1 MKMCSGGGNEDGRWH
16 CPSAGR
22 RVDELIG
29 LIFGPPGSGK
39 GTQAARVEK
48 EFGMSH
54 LSTGEILRSEVAHG
68 SEVGKEAARVMAA
81 GDLVP
86 DDLIDRIV
94 ESRLKRI
101 DPTSNVL
108 LDGFPRTTE
117 QARALDAMLAPRN
130 VDFVV
135 SLDVPE
141 TALIDRLLHRAAVE
155 GRADDTRDAILE
167 RMREYHHRTAAVLDH
182 YRERG
187 VPVLEVDGVGDV
199 DAVFD
204 RVRQA
209 IKRQIV
215 NKPRAGGI

>member
-1 MKMCSGGGNEDGRWH
+1 M
-16 CPSAGR
+16 
-22 RVDELIG
+22 IG

-94 ESRLKRI
+94 ESRLSRI

-117 QARALDAMLAPRN
+117 QAKALDAMLAPRK

>member
-1 MKMCSGGGNEDGRWH
+1 M
-16 CPSAGR
+16 
-22 RVDELIG
+22 IG

-39 GTQAARVEK
+39 GTQAARVER

-68 SEVGKEAARVMAA
+68 SAVGKEAARVMAA

-94 ESRLKRI
+94 ESRLSRI

-117 QARALDAMLAPRN
+117 QAMALDRMLAPRK

-141 TALIDRLLHRAAVE
+141 AALIDRLLHRAAVE
-155 GRADDTRDAILE
+155 GRADDTRDAIME
-167 RMREYHHRTAAVLDH
+167 RMREYHHRTASVLDH
-182 YRERG
+182 YRAQG

-199 DAVFD
+199 DDVFD

-209 IKRQIV
+209 IKKLALG
-215 NKPRAGGI
+215 KPRARGI

>member
-1 MKMCSGGGNEDGRWH
+1 M
-16 CPSAGR
+16 
-22 RVDELIG
+22 IG

-39 GTQAARVEK
+39 GTQASRVER

-68 SEVGKEAARVMAA
+68 SAVGKEAARIMAA

-94 ESRLKRI
+94 ESRLSRI

-117 QARALDAMLAPRN
+117 QAMALDRMLAPRK

-141 TALIDRLLHRAAVE
+141 ALLIDRLLHRAAVE

-167 RMREYHHRTAAVLDH
+167 RMREYHHRTASVLDH
-182 YRERG
+182 YREQG
-187 VPVLEVDGVGDV
+187 VPVLEVGGVGDV
-199 DAVFD
+199 EMVFD

-209 IKRQIV
+209 IKKLAAS
-215 NKPRAGGI
+215 KPRARGI

>member
-1 MKMCSGGGNEDGRWH
+1 M
-16 CPSAGR
+16 AAAA
-22 RVDELIG
+22 VDFTARAAAIPKVIG

-68 SEVGKEAARVMAA
+68 SAVGKEAARIMAA

-94 ESRLKRI
+94 ESRLSRI

-117 QARALDAMLAPRN
+117 QAKALDRMLAPRN

-141 TALIDRLLHRAAVE
+141 GALIDRLLHRAAVE
-155 GRADDTRDAILE
+155 GRADDTRDAIME

-182 YRERG
+182 YRGRG
-187 VPVLEVDGVGDV
+187 LPVLEVDGVGDM

-209 IKRQIV
+209 IKKLML
-215 NKPRAGGI
+215 NKPRARGI

>member
-1 MKMCSGGGNEDGRWH
+1 MGAPPDDLGPRTPDVGSM
-16 CPSAGR
+16 
-22 RVDELIG
+22 IG
-29 LIFGPPGSGK
+29 LVFGPPGSGK

-54 LSTGEILRSEVAHG
+54 LSTGEVLRSEVAHG
-68 SEVGKEAARVMAA
+68 SAVGKEAARIMAA

-94 ESRLKRI
+94 ESRLSRI

-108 LDGFPRTTE
+108 LDGFPRTIE
-117 QARALDAMLAPRN
+117 QAKALDRMLAPRN

-141 TALIDRLLHRAAVE
+141 TTLIDRLLHRAAVE
-155 GRADDTRDAILE
+155 GRSDDTRDAIME

-182 YRERG
+182 YRGRG
-187 VPVLEVDGVGDV
+187 VQVLEVDGVGDV

-209 IKRQIV
+209 IKKQIV

>member
-1 MKMCSGGGNEDGRWH
+1 M
-16 CPSAGR
+16 
-22 RVDELIG
+22 IG

-209 IKRQIV
+209 IKKQIV